1 MKHQTP
7 RDFSYIGPNLS
18 IYYMRLYLGV
28 AREKLYKSTQIQ
40 LPPLLKRIDSIV
52 KHYQINLIDYLPYSY
67 TKTHEKLNHHL
78 RR

>member
-40 LPPLLKRIDSIV
+40 LPPPIETNRFDSQTLSKQPNRLFI
-52 KHYQINLIDYLPYSY
+52 L
-67 TKTHEKLNHHL
+67 
-78 RR
+78 